1 MHAVM
6 GSGRLIAGRYRLQGQ
21 IGRGAMGI
29 VWRGRDELLA
39 RDVAVKEVQITAR
52 ASAAEAENIYQRTL
66 REARAAAR
74 LSHPAVVTVFDVVE
88 EDGSPWIVM
97 ELVDARSLD
106 RVIIERGP
114 LTPLQAAE
122 LGATLVGAL
131 ASAHAAGVLHRD
143 VKPSNVLVTDDGR
156 VVLTDFGIAK
166 FAADPGN
173 TQAGMVVGTPGFTA
187 PERVR
192 GGAATPASD
201 LWSLGATLYAAV
213 EGRGP
218 FDRLGGATGITARV
232 ATQDAPQAPSAGPL
246 GPVIDALLSR
256 DPGTRPNATTA
267 ALLLAQSATAA
278 REDARSPWPDAVP
291 GQIIRDAA
299 PTAAALAATTDAPGS
314 TDPRVRFLDPPVFA
328 ALSMSDPAA
337 SGAGP
342 LPGGQQA
349 SYGPVL
355 WEPLKPPARGSG
367 SNRAADGNAD
377 TNPGGPGG
385 SGSGAPGTG
394 SAGTGGAGT
403 GGPGTG
409 GPGTGGAGTGGAGTG
424 GSGTGG
430 SGTGGSG
437 TGGSDGDDWLGFR
450 WRGGAARPASARWK
464 LLVTAAGVAAIAL
477 TAFVGWGIYSRSPS
491 SQAIISP
498 VVVGSGSAQ
507 HGPSPSSHEP
517 GVTPAAGLPAPTP
530 STGAS
535 SANSGNP
542 GPIPSAGSRSPSS
555 SSSPSPSHS
564 PSPSKKPTPTP
575 TPTKKPTPTPTPTPT
590 KKPTPTPTPTKKPTP
605 TPTPTKKPTP
615 TPTPTKKSSA
625 SPSAT
630 PSRSSSTSP
639 KTT

>member
-97 ELVDARSLD
+97 ELVHARSLD

-166 FAADPGN
+166 FAEDPGN

-192 GGAATPASD
+192 GGPATPASD

-218 FDRLGGATGITARV
+218 FDRLGGATAITARV
-232 ATQDAPQAPSAGPL
+232 ATQDAPQAPSAGSL

-267 ALLLAQSATAA
+267 ALLLAESAAA
-278 REDARSPWPDAVP
+278 AGKDATSPWPDAVP
-291 GQIIRDAA
+291 GQIIHDGA
-299 PTAAALAATTDAPGS
+299 PTEAALAATTDAAGS

-328 ALSMSDPAA
+328 ALAMPDPAA
-337 SGAGP
+337 PGAGP

-355 WEPLKPPARGSG
+355 WEPLKPSARGSG
-367 SNRAADGNAD
+367 SNRAADGSAD
-377 TNPGGPGG
+377 TSPGDRGG
-385 SGSGAPGTG
+385 S
-394 SAGTGGAGT
+394 
-403 GGPGTG
+403 
-409 GPGTGGAGTGGAGTG
+409 
-424 GSGTGG
+424 
-430 SGTGGSG
+430 
-437 TGGSDGDDWLGFR
+437 
-450 WRGGAARPASARWK
+450 
-464 LLVTAAGVAAIAL
+464 
-477 TAFVGWGIYSRSPS
+477 
-491 SQAIISP
+491 
-498 VVVGSGSAQ
+498 
-507 HGPSPSSHEP
+507 
-517 GVTPAAGLPAPTP
+517 
-530 STGAS
+530 
-535 SANSGNP
+535 
-542 GPIPSAGSRSPSS
+542 
-555 SSSPSPSHS
+555 
-564 PSPSKKPTPTP
+564 
-575 TPTKKPTPTPTPTPT
+575 
-590 KKPTPTPTPTKKPTP
+590 
-605 TPTPTKKPTP
+605 
-615 TPTPTKKSSA
+615 
-625 SPSAT
+625 
-630 PSRSSSTSP
+630 
-639 KTT
+639 

>member
-97 ELVDARSLD
+97 ELVHARSLD

-166 FAADPGN
+166 FAEDPGN

-218 FDRLGGATGITARV
+218 FDRLGGATAISARV

-267 ALLLAQSATAA
+267 ALLLAESATAA

-291 GQIIRDAA
+291 GQIIRDAP
-299 PTAAALAATTDAPGS
+299 PTATTLVATTEAPGS
-314 TDPRVRFLDPPVFA
+314 TDPRVPFLDPPVFA
-328 ALSMSDPAA
+328 ALSMPDPAA
-337 SGAGP
+337 PGAGP
-342 LPGGQQA
+342 LPGGEQA
-349 SYGPVL
+349 AYGPVL
-355 WEPLKPPARGSG
+355 WEPLKPSARGSG
-367 SNRAADGNAD
+367 SNRATDGNAG
-377 TNPGGPGG
+377 TSPGGPGSGG
-385 SGSGAPGTG
+385 S
-394 SAGTGGAGT
+394 
-403 GGPGTG
+403 
-409 GPGTGGAGTGGAGTG
+409 GTG

-430 SGTGGSG
+430 SGSGSSGSGGSG

-450 WRGGAARPASARWK
+450 WRGGAAGPASARWK
-464 LLVTAAGVAAIAL
+464 MMVAAAGVAAIAL
-477 TAFVGWGIYSRSPS
+477 TAFVVWGIYSRSPS

-498 VVVGSGSAQ
+498 VVLGPGSAQ
-507 HGPSPSSHEP
+507 HSPSPSSQQS
-517 GVTPAAGLPAPTP
+517 GGTPAAGLPAPTP

-535 SANSGNP
+535 SANAGNP
-542 GPIPSAGSRSPSS
+542 GAIPPNATRSPR
-555 SSSPSPSHS
+555 SSSPSPSRS
-564 PSPSKKPTPTP
+564 PSPSKTPTKTPTPTPTKTPTKTPTPTP
-575 TPTKKPTPTPTPTPT
+575 TPTTKKPTPTPTPTT
-590 KKPTPTPTPTKKPTP
+590 KKPTPTPTPT
-605 TPTPTKKPTP
+605 TKKP
-615 TPTPTKKSSA
+615 SA
-625 SPSAT
+625 SASATASRSPSA
-630 PSRSSSTSP
+630 SP

>member
-97 ELVDARSLD
+97 ELVHARSLD

-166 FAADPGN
+166 FAEDPGN

-218 FDRLGGATGITARV
+218 FDRLGGATAISARV

-267 ALLLAQSATAA
+267 ALLLAESATAA

-291 GQIIRDAA
+291 GQIIRDAP
-299 PTAAALAATTDAPGS
+299 PTATTLAATTEAPGS
-314 TDPRVRFLDPPVFA
+314 TDPRVPFLDPPVFA
-328 ALSMSDPAA
+328 ALSMPDPAA
-337 SGAGP
+337 PGAGP
-342 LPGGQQA
+342 LLGGQQA
-349 SYGPVL
+349 GYGPVL
-355 WEPLKPPARGSG
+355 WEPLKPSARGSG
-367 SNRAADGNAD
+367 SNRAVDGNAG
-377 TNPGGPGG
+377 TSPGG
-385 SGSGAPGTG
+385 SGSGPG
-394 SAGTGGAGT
+394 SS
-403 GGPGTG
+403 
-409 GPGTGGAGTGGAGTG
+409 GAGTG

-430 SGTGGSG
+430 SGTGGPGTGGSGSGSSGGGSG

-450 WRGGAARPASARWK
+450 WRGGAAGPASARWK
-464 LLVTAAGVAAIAL
+464 MLVAAAGVAAIAL
-477 TAFVGWGIYSRSPS
+477 TAFVVWGIYSRSPS

-498 VVVGSGSAQ
+498 VVLGPGSAQ
-507 HGPSPSSHEP
+507 HSPSPSSQQS
-517 GVTPAAGLPAPTP
+517 GSTPAAGLPAPTP

-535 SANSGNP
+535 SANAGNP
-542 GPIPSAGSRSPSS
+542 GAIPPNATRSPR
-555 SSSPSPSHS
+555 SSSPSPSRS
-564 PSPSKKPTPTP
+564 PSPSKTPTKTPTPTPTKTPTKTPTPTP
-575 TPTKKPTPTPTPTPT
+575 TPTTKKPTPTPTPTT
-590 KKPTPTPTPTKKPTP
+590 KKPTPTPTPT
-605 TPTPTKKPTP
+605 TKKPTP
-615 TPTPTKKSSA
+615 TPTPTTKKPSA
-625 SPSAT
+625 SASAT
-630 PSRSSSTSP
+630 ASRSPSTSP

>member
-97 ELVDARSLD
+97 ELVHARSLD

-166 FAADPGN
+166 FAEDPGN

-218 FDRLGGATGITARV
+218 FDRLGGATAISARV

-267 ALLLAQSATAA
+267 ALLLAESATAA

-291 GQIIRDAA
+291 GQIIREAP
-299 PTAAALAATTDAPGS
+299 PTATTLAATTEAPGS
-314 TDPRVRFLDPPVFA
+314 TDPRVPFLDPPVFA
-328 ALSMSDPAA
+328 ALSMPDPAA
-337 SGAGP
+337 PGAGP

-349 SYGPVL
+349 GYGPVL
-355 WEPLKPPARGSG
+355 WEPLKPSARGSG
-367 SNRAADGNAD
+367 SNRAVDGNAG
-377 TNPGGPGG
+377 TSPGG
-385 SGSGAPGTG
+385 SGSGPG
-394 SAGTGGAGT
+394 SS
-403 GGPGTG
+403 
-409 GPGTGGAGTGGAGTG
+409 GAGTG

-430 SGTGGSG
+430 SGSGSSGGGSG

-450 WRGGAARPASARWK
+450 WRGGAAGPASARWK
-464 LLVTAAGVAAIAL
+464 MLVAAAGVAAIAL
-477 TAFVGWGIYSRSPS
+477 TAFVVWGIYSRSPS

-498 VVVGSGSAQ
+498 VVLGPGSAQ
-507 HGPSPSSHEP
+507 HSPSPSSQQS
-517 GVTPAAGLPAPTP
+517 GSTPAAGLPAPTP

-535 SANSGNP
+535 SANAGNP
-542 GPIPSAGSRSPSS
+542 GAIPPNATRSPTSS
-555 SSSPSPSHS
+555 SSTSPSRS
-564 PSPSKKPTPTP
+564 PSPSKTPSP
-575 TPTKKPTPTPTPTPT
+575 SPSKTPTPTPTPT
-590 KKPTPTPTPTKKPTP
+590 RTPTHSPTPTKTPTHSPTSTPTPTKKPSSS
-605 TPTPTKKPTP
+605 PTPTKKPSSS
-615 TPTPTKKSSA
+615 PTPTKKA
-625 SPSAT
+625 SGSP
-630 PSRSSSTSP
+630 STSP

>member
-97 ELVDARSLD
+97 ELVHARSLD

-166 FAADPGN
+166 FAEDPGN

-192 GGAATPASD
+192 GGAATLASD

-218 FDRLGGATGITARV
+218 FDRLGGATAISARV

-267 ALLLAQSATAA
+267 ALLLAESATAA
-278 REDARSPWPDAVP
+278 REDATSPWPDAVP
-291 GQIIRDAA
+291 GQIIRDAP
-299 PTAAALAATTDAPGS
+299 PTATTLAATTEAPGS
-314 TDPRVRFLDPPVFA
+314 TDPRVPFLDPPVFA
-328 ALSMSDPAA
+328 ALSMPDPAA
-337 SGAGP
+337 PGAGP

-349 SYGPVL
+349 GYGPVL
-355 WEPLKPPARGSG
+355 WEPLKPSARGSG
-367 SNRAADGNAD
+367 SNCAADGNAG
-377 TNPGGPGG
+377 TSPGDSGG
-385 SGSGAPGTG
+385 S
-394 SAGTGGAGT
+394 GTGGAG
-403 GGPGTG
+403 GS
-409 GPGTGGAGTGGAGTG
+409 GTG

-430 SGTGGSG
+430 SGSGGAGSGGSGSGGSGTGGSGSGGSGSGGSG

-450 WRGGAARPASARWK
+450 WRGGAAGPASARWK
-464 LLVTAAGVAAIAL
+464 MMVAAAGVAAIAL
-477 TAFVGWGIYSRSPS
+477 TAFVVWGIYSRSPS

-498 VVVGSGSAQ
+498 VVLGPGSAQ
-507 HGPSPSSHEP
+507 HSPSPSSQQS
-517 GVTPAAGLPAPTP
+517 GSTPAAGLPAPTP

-535 SANSGNP
+535 SAYAGNP
-542 GPIPSAGSRSPSS
+542 GAIPPAATRSPR
-555 SSSPSPSHS
+555 SSSPSPSRSPS
-564 PSPSKKPTPTP
+564 PSPSKTPTKTPTPTP
-575 TPTKKPTPTPTPTPT
+575 TTKKPTPTPTPTT
-590 KKPTPTPTPTKKPTP
+590 KKPTPTPTPT
-605 TPTPTKKPTP
+605 TKKPTP
-615 TPTPTKKSSA
+615 TPTPTTKKPSA
-625 SPSAT
+625 SASATASRSPSA
-630 PSRSSSTSP
+630 SP